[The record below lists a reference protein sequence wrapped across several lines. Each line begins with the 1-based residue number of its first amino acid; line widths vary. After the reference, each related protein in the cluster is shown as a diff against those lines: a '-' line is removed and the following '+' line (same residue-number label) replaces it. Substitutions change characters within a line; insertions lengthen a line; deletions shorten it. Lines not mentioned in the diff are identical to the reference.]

1 MIRLEGVGLRYGPKL
16 NGPKLNGPV
25 PDDAGPGGSVW
36 GSSGPDA
43 LFGLNVV
50 LPQAGFAWVVGPTGA
65 GKTSLLQLAHPA
77 DRGRVVVLDRDV
89 AELDRAE
96 RLALRRRIG
105 VIGTTPCLLDAMT
118 VFDSVALPLRLENR
132 PSGTIRADVGELIGW
147 LGLAGKAGH
156 AVGSLSLGERQLVEI
171 ARAVAIQ
178 PGLLVADEPTAHL
191 DAALAEQVMRLLWE
205 LHGLG
210 TTVLVATHDERWLGW
225 QRGTVIRLAQGRRVD
240 RG

>member
-16 NGPKLNGPV
+16 NGPNPNAANLNGR
-25 PDDAGPGGSVW
+25 DLDG
-36 GSSGPDA
+36 SGPDA
-43 LFGLNVV
+43 LFGLNIV

-65 GKTSLLQLAHPA
+65 GKTSLLQVLQLARPA
-77 DRGRVVVLDRDV
+77 NWGRVVVLDRDV

-96 RLALRRRIG
+96 RMAMRRRIG
-105 VIGTTPCLLDAMT
+105 VIDANPRLLEAMT
-118 VFDSVALPLRLENR
+118 VFDSVALPLRLESR
-132 PSGTIRADVGELIGW
+132 PSSTIRADVGELIGW
-147 LGLAGKAGH
+147 LGLAGKAAQ

-191 DAALAEQVMRLLWE
+191 DCELAEQVMRLLWE

-240 RG
+240 HG